1 MSVKPSFLV
10 TGVKGCYALEIALR
24 VRGKA
29 KYPKAAQVI
38 CHVKKLAIILKHN
51 NTFNC

>member
-10 TGVKGCYALEIALR
+10 TGIKGFYALEIALR

-29 KYPKAAQVI
+29 KYPKAAQDS
-38 CHVKKLAIILKHN
+38 HLAIILKHN
-51 NTFNC
+51 NTFNCY